1 MNNTEKIRTN
11 SQFGAA
17 GYCLLVFLFF
27 LYINSFGLYGI
38 KFMTGALIS
47 WLTGGTIWVLRILFQ
62 SGDDPEGVDKPFGWM
77 LFLLFPLF
85 LPLAL
90 PLWII
95 PCILVV
101 CYSITVAAFGG
112 HGKHIFNP
120 VIVAVVVMMYGYGDM
135 GLIDASRPFPSSR
148 EGYRVWTSG
157 IPPRADIRDVFSSI
171 PARSAFVA
179 SLNGLIPSIP
189 GSCYGSAILLASL
202 VFALVFK
209 RGLCWWFV
217 SVVSICLFGW
227 LLPQPSEFN
236 IPFTNILFMGILPS
250 LLLCGVADFTSL
262 PKSALGQGINAVI
275 FSVFAVFMLY
285 NSSNILMPVYGFLLA
300 QVVSPLVIDMLGAK
314 DEQK

>member
-38 KFMTGALIS
+38 KFAAGAIIS
-47 WLTGGTIWVLRILFQ
+47 WLTGGTIWVLRVLFQ

-120 VIVAVVVMMYGYGDM
+120 VIVAAVFMMYGYGDM

-171 PARSAFVA
+171 PAKSAFGF
-179 SLNGLIPSIP
+179 SLKGLVPSIP
-189 GSCYGSAILLASL
+189 GSCFGSVILLASL
-202 VFALVFK
+202 VFSLVF
-209 RGLCWWFV
+209 RRCICWWLV
-217 SVVSICLFGW
+217 SVASICLFGW
-227 LLPQPSEFN
+227 LLPQPAEFN
-236 IPFTNILFMGILPS
+236 IPFTNILFMGIMPS
-250 LLLCGVADFTSL
+250 LILCGIADFSTL
-262 PKSALGQGINAVI
+262 PESALGQGINAVI
-275 FSVFAVFMLY
+275 FAGFAVFMLY

-300 QVVSPLVIDMLGAK
+300 QVVSPLVIDMVGAK